1 MVDYRMEVIYGL
13 VDEALKAGPRQ
24 SSAASLSFPNDG
36 RKLAR
41 HAIAATPIPAKLNR

>member
-36 RKLAR
+36 RKISAPR
-41 HAIAATPIPAKLNR
+41 DCCNSDTS